1 MKRTTSY
8 ENKDFLGIDIP
19 PPIDLSKMPDF
30 KGDEKT
36 DNIKRSRQVA
46 DGAHYNNLCKDSI
59 LYSLLDIEYPLNIH
73 DEYNT
78 ISSFWDNNN
87 EKYPEFKD
95 LLDQYVR
102 NAHNERNI
110 EKAQDLKEKIMDF
123 ISRKMNNGK

>member
-19 PPIDLSKMPDF
+19 PIDLSKMPDF
-30 KGDEKT
+30 KSDEKT

-78 ISSFWDNNN
+78 ISSFWNNN
-87 EKYPEFKD
+87 SEKYPQFKD

-102 NAHNERNI
+102 NANEEKNV
-110 EKAQDLKEKIMDF
+110 EKARMLKSIIMQF
-123 ISRKMNNGK
+123 IADKMNNSK

>member
-8 ENKDFLGIDIP
+8 ENKDFLGRDI

-30 KGDEKT
+30 KGDERT

-46 DGAHYNNLCKDSI
+46 DGAHYNNLRKDSI

-78 ISSFWDNNN
+78 ISSFWNNN
-87 EKYPEFKD
+87 SEKYPEFKD

-102 NAHNERNI
+102 NANEGKNV
-110 EKAQDLKEKIMDF
+110 EKAEELKSIIMQF
-123 ISRKMNNGK
+123 IAGKMNNI

>member
-1 MKRTTSY
+1 MKRSTSY
-8 ENKDFLGIDIP
+8 KNKDFLGIDIP
-19 PPIDLSKMPDF
+19 PFDLSKMPDF
-30 KGDEKT
+30 KSDEKT

-78 ISSFWDNNN
+78 ISSFWNNN
-87 EKYPEFKD
+87 SEKYPEFKD

-102 NAHNERNI
+102 NANEEKNV
-110 EKAQDLKEKIMDF
+110 EKARMLKSIIMQF
-123 ISRKMNNGK
+123 IADKMNNSK

>member
-19 PPIDLSKMPDF
+19 PIDLSKMPDF
-30 KGDEKT
+30 KGDERT

-78 ISSFWDNNN
+78 ISSFWNNN
-87 EKYPEFKD
+87 SEKYPQFKD

-110 EKAQDLKEKIMDF
+110 EKAQELKAIIMKF
-123 ISRKMNNGK
+123 IADKMNGN

>member
-8 ENKDFLGIDIP
+8 EDKDFLGRDI

-46 DGAHYNNLCKDSI
+46 DGAYYDNMHKDGI
-59 LYSLLDIEYPLNIH
+59 LYSLLDIEYPFNIH

-78 ISSFWDNNN
+78 ISSFWNNN
-87 EKYPEFKD
+87 SEKYPQFKD

-110 EKAQDLKEKIMDF
+110 ERAKELKKIIMQF
-123 ISRKMNNGK
+123 IADKMNNV